1 MIRTRL
7 SVIAMTAAV
16 CLLTESALA
25 RADVKIDFDKTFN
38 FTAVRT
44 WRFDP
49 AGNGEVKMART
60 QKDDPDAAKA
70 IAEPIIVDAVNNE
83 MQKLKLQRADR
94 PDLIVRYFLLLTT
107 NQTAQTM
114 GQFLPGTVAWGLPP
128 FEQTTQSLKLMN
140 QGALVIDLAA
150 NGNVVW
156 RGVAQAKVKFDAD
169 FKKREALLREA
180 VHDLLRRF
188 PPKAS

>member
-38 FTAVRT
+38 FMAVRT

-70 IAEPIIVDAVNNE
+70 IAEPIIVDAVNIE